1 MTRSTPTLAEVITVA
16 EFWKNRRG
24 ESIRFNLSTYKGRN
38 LIDVRTWATDPAEGK
53 LKPTTKGI
61 ATEVRYLPK
70 LVASLAKAE
79 SKARELGLITSDDDG
94 GAQ

>member
-1 MTRSTPTLAEVITVA
+1 MSRVTPTLAEAITVA

-24 ESIRFNLSTYKGRN
+24 ESIRVNLSTYKGRN

-61 ATEVRYLPK
+61 ATEVRYLPQ
-70 LVASLAKAE
+70 LVAALAKAE

>member
-1 MTRSTPTLAEVITVA
+1 MTRPSPTLAETITIA

-24 ESIRFNLSTYKGRN
+24 ESVRISLSTYKERN

-70 LVASLAKAE
+70 LVSALAKAE

-94 GAQ
+94 GDR

>member
-1 MTRSTPTLAEVITVA
+1 MTRPTPTLAEPITIA

-24 ESIRFNLSTYKGRN
+24 ESVRISLSTYKERN
-38 LIDVRTWATDPAEGK
+38 LIDVRTWATDPTEGK

-70 LVASLAKAE
+70 LVSALAKAE

>member
-1 MTRSTPTLAEVITVA
+1 MTRPTPTLAEPITIA

-24 ESIRFNLSTYKGRN
+24 ESIRVNLSTYKGRN

-53 LKPTTKGI
+53 LRPTTKGI

-70 LVASLAKAE
+70 LVSALAKAE
-79 SKARELGLITSDDDG
+79 SKARELGLIDEG
-94 GAQ
+94 V

>member
-1 MTRSTPTLAEVITVA
+1 MTRPTPTLVEPITVA
-16 EFWKNRRG
+16 EVWKNRRG
-24 ESIRFNLSTYKGRN
+24 ESIRVNLSTYKGRN
-38 LIDVRTWATDPAEGK
+38 LIDVRAWATDPAEGR

-70 LVASLAKAE
+70 LVSALAKAE
-79 SKARELGLITSDDDG
+79 SKARELGLLTSDDDG

>member
-1 MTRSTPTLAEVITVA
+1 MSRPVPTLSETIVIA

-24 ESIRFNLSTYKGRN
+24 ESVRINLSTYKGRN
-38 LIDVRTWATDPAEGK
+38 LVDVRTWATDPAQGK

-61 ATEVRYLPK
+61 AAEVRYLPK
-70 LVASLAKAE
+70 LVSALAKAE